1 MSSAFETSLDGVEKN
16 ATELLD
22 VLLLLTFVG
31 VPAERF
37 GKIFCAPGAFV
48 GGLQHDTETL
58 DLKQHRPLATLDKIA
73 LFVNRA
79 FTKGQCK
86 YRTAEGWVHVQSLEQ
101 RVKIARGAPKQ
112 WNSIIG

>member
-1 MSSAFETSLDGVEKN
+1 MSCAFETSLDGVEKN

-22 VLLLLTFVG
+22 VLLLLTFIG

-37 GKIFCAPGAFV
+37 GKIFCAPSAFV

-58 DLKQHRPLATLDKIA
+58 NLKQHRPLATLYKVA

-79 FTKGQCK
+79 ITKGQSK
-86 YRTAEGWVHVQSLEQ
+86 DSAAEGRVHIQSLEE
-101 RVKIARGAPKQ
+101 
-112 WNSIIG
+112 